1 MRIFCTKINNYSG
14 INERKQ
20 EIINHA
26 AQNLGYQTISLF
38 KFPDQ
43 VDSDQELMYRMFG
56 IFAAFDQDD
65 VLFFQYPSMVSLRY
79 DNAVMN
85 QMARYQNATKIV
97 IVEDF
102 GSRIDPEHYPSLDDE
117 VNLLN
122 QADLLILQGNEMLEE
137 LKQHGLN
144 GVHVILQKVWD
155 YPLNEEPNG
164 NDVKVKDGFGIL
176 AGPNNLN
183 PLYMGYYIRNN
194 LPVIALQGT
203 PGAEFVEKFQVGL
216 CVTDEQ
222 MQQLDIQSLV
232 MSTPRE
238 QLEQIL
244 KKTAAMAPLMEEGAY
259 SKTLLMH
266 ALVAAQE
273 LKIKKIK

>member
-14 INERKQ
+14 MNERKQ

-43 VDSDQELMYRMFG
+43 VYSDQELMYRMFG

-79 DNAVMN
+79 DTAVMN
-85 QMARYQNATKIV
+85 QVARYQNATKIV

-155 YPLNEEPNG
+155 YPLNEEPNE

-176 AGPNNLN
+176 TGPNNLN

-203 PGAEFVEKFQVGL
+203 PGAEFVEKFQV
-216 CVTDEQ
+216 
-222 MQQLDIQSLV
+222 
-232 MSTPRE
+232 
-238 QLEQIL
+238 
-244 KKTAAMAPLMEEGAY
+244 
-259 SKTLLMH
+259 
-266 ALVAAQE
+266 
-273 LKIKKIK
+273 

>member
-1 MRIFCTKINNYSG
+1 
-14 INERKQ
+14 
-20 EIINHA
+20 
-26 AQNLGYQTISLF
+26 
-38 KFPDQ
+38 
-43 VDSDQELMYRMFG
+43 MFG

-79 DNAVMN
+79 DTAVMN
-85 QMARYQNATKIV
+85 QVARYQNATKIV

-102 GSRIDPEHYPSLDDE
+102 GSRIDPEHYPSLDAE

-155 YPLNEEPNG
+155 YPLNEEPNE

-176 AGPNNLN
+176 TGPNNLN

-194 LPVIALQGT
+194 LQDVFTEDHRNDKRFSSWDKAYKKWADNLEDYRAQIKYNLDNGIYY
-203 PGAEFVEKFQVGL
+203 
-216 CVTDEQ
+216 
-222 MQQLDIQSLV
+222 QLD
-232 MSTPRE
+232 
-238 QLEQIL
+238 
-244 KKTAAMAPLMEEGAY
+244 EE
-259 SKTLLMH
+259 
-266 ALVAAQE
+266 
-273 LKIKKIK
+273 

>member
-79 DNAVMN
+79 DTAVMN
-85 QMARYQNATKIV
+85 QVARYQNATKIV

-102 GSRIDPEHYPSLDDE
+102 GSRIDPEHYPSLDEE

-155 YPLNEEPNG
+155 YPLNEEPNE

-176 AGPNNLN
+176 TGPNNLN

-216 CVTDEQ
+216 CVTNEQ

-232 MSTPRE
+232 MATPRE
-238 QLEQIL
+238 QLERIL